1 MLAYGTPVITPKE
14 KARQEEEVKIYL
26 NFMED
31 AFNAMRR
38 RHPWEIQ
45 EAWWAHHEPNL
56 RFRERKAVERGIKAM
71 SDAYDARNPRVSYF
85 EIRNRRWER
94 YKHDIVAPANARVRV
109 CESDIR
115 IMWQRY
121 NDLSEMETLEAEE
134 KQEALDHMKAVID
147 ELEKRF
153 NDEFKQL
160 EMCRKIVDET
170 IYKEGIE

>member
-1 MLAYGTPVITPKE
+1 
-14 KARQEEEVKIYL
+14 
-26 NFMED
+26 
-31 AFNAMRR
+31 
-38 RHPWEIQ
+38 
-45 EAWWAHHEPNL
+45 
-56 RFRERKAVERGIKAM
+56 M
-71 SDAYDARNPRVSYF
+71 SDAYNARNPHVSYF

-121 NDLSEMETLEAEE
+121 NDLSEMETLEGEE
-134 KQEALDHMKAVID
+134 RQEALDHMKAVID

-153 NDEFKQL
+153 NDEFKEL
-160 EMCRKIVDET
+160 EMCRKVVDEN